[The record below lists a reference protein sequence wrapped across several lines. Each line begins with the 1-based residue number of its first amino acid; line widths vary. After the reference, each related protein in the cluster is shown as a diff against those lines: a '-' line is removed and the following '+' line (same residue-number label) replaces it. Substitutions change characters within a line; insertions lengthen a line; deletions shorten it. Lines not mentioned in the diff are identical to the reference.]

1 MLSRLSVK
9 KPMTVFV
16 CVMLVLILGVMSF
29 INMTTDLL
37 PNMDLP
43 YASPIPPTSAPVR
56 SRWSKA

>member
-43 YASPIPPTSAPVR
+43 LSLIHI
-56 SRWSKA
+56 